1 MNICCY
7 GAASNE
13 LDKEY
18 EIKTEKLGETL
29 ASRGHSL
36 IFGGGKSGMM
46 GAVARG
52 ADKMGGKIIAV
63 APTFFDSWDVYYKNC
78 TEFISTKT
86 MRERKEILEEKSDAF
101 IMTPGG
107 IGTFDEFFE
116 ILTLKS
122 LGRHIKP
129 IAVYNIKGYFD
140 SLEEMLKRAVDEKF
154 MKGEVLELCPFFED
168 ANELITYLENY
179 EGELQSIDNMKS
191 IK

>member
-18 EIKTEKLGETL
+18 EINTDKLGETL